1 MLPPMFGE
9 AFARKRL
16 GEVLDARYE
25 LTDLLGVGMTGA
37 VYRALHKY
45 TQREV
50 AVKIM
55 HQQLVSDD
63 NAVARFLREAKSVAK
78 IGHPAIVEVIDA
90 GQTQDHWPYVV
101 LELLH
106 GRSLGA
112 LLKSGPL
119 PAHQVIDIG
128 ADLLDGLIAAHGAGI
143 VHRDLKPD
151 NLFLLDNPEATRL
164 KVLDFGV
171 AKNLQ
176 STGQSAVLTKPGATV
191 GTPSYM
197 SPEAATKGPIGP
209 ATDIYALGL
218 IVYDM
223 IVGQPAFRSGN
234 PMRTLMAQVKQ
245 PAPRVSERVGDVPPE
260 LDDFV
265 DALLRKD
272 PATRPQDPMQIA
284 KHLEQLRAVAPLAPD
299 PTVPH
304 VQTRFEAFGAETTE
318 ESAATTLWDRDH
330 VRPSFTP
337 PPQQPAPPMAA
348 PPSPK
353 RPSLLPFVLLA
364 VAALFVG
371 ALTFALVWAA
381 RLWLG

>member
-55 HQQLVSDD
+55 HQQLVSAD

-197 SPEAATKGPIGP
+197 SPEQARAAPIDERTDVWSAGAVLFHAATGRPPWVEGSIP
-209 ATDIYALGL
+209 
-218 IVYDM
+218 
-223 IVGQPAFRSGN
+223 
-234 PMRTLMAQVKQ
+234 TLLLKLVTQ
-245 PAPRVSERVGDVPPE
+245 VPPRLGE
-260 LDDFV
+260 L
-265 DALLRKD
+265 L
-272 PATRPQDPMQIA
+272 
-284 KHLEQLRAVAPLAPD
+284 
-299 PTVPH
+299 
-304 VQTRFEAFGAETTE
+304 
-318 ESAATTLWDRDH
+318 
-330 VRPSFTP
+330 PS
-337 PPQQPAPPMAA
+337 APPRLQAAVDGALQPDLELRFASATAMAA
-348 PPSPK
+348 
-353 RPSLLPFVLLA
+353 
-364 VAALFVG
+364 ALRG
-371 ALTFALVWAA
+371 
-381 RLWLG
+381 